1 MLKRISKGEAIFNVV
16 NYIIL
21 AICVLVTLLPFA
33 MILAKSLS
41 SSVAIESGKVFLW
54 PVDFNVQAYKN
65 LIADGQ
71 LLRSMKNTV
80 FITIIGTMLNMI
92 FTTTAAYAL
101 SKKRLMGGK
110 FIMKMMTF
118 TMIFS
123 GGTIPHF
130 IVVKSLG
137 LMDTYGSLWLPGLIT
152 VYNLI
157 VMRTFFEQ
165 LPDSLEE
172 AAKIDGANDLI
183 IFFQIVLPLSLATL
197 ATITL
202 FYAVSWWNEYFNG
215 MIYIST
221 SDKMPLQVKLRQ
233 MISTVGQVQLT
244 ESDGESAKD
253 RLAKD
258 AVQAAAMVISTVPIL
273 CIYPFLQKHFVKGV
287 MVGAVKG

>member
-183 IFFQIVLPLSLATL
+183 IFFRIVLPLSLATL